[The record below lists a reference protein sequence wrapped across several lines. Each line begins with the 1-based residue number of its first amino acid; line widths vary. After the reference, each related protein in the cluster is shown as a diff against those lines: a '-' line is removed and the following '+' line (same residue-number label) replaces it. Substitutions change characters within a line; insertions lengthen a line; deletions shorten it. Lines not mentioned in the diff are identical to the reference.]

1 MRSQSLPQLLARVLI
16 QGSQILGKAF
26 LEAGRQAGRNLR
38 ASPEAAASAQSAGPA
53 GSKIDELTRAHKM
66 TVEEARMILNFKPA
80 AEGEAIEVAR
90 ERMAK
95 VSDHHQGR

>member
-1 MRSQSLPQLLARVLI
+1 
-16 QGSQILGKAF
+16 
-26 LEAGRQAGRNLR
+26 
-38 ASPEAAASAQSAGPA
+38 
-53 GSKIDELTRAHKM
+53 M